1 MKKVGANVISAEMIL
16 FWHIENA
23 KVPNFKD
30 LSNLVK

>member
-16 FWHIENA
+16 FWHIESA